1 VNLPYPTIHANTALP
16 GIVDKMIPDL
26 PESDQTVSIPDQRYA
41 FPGYALMLPAV
52 LDEIIHQLQADGAV
66 LIHFDAS
73 HGDVLVELGRAGW
86 NQWTG
91 NRFRLMGGIDQM
103 MNITGQV
110 EVDHG
115 SPPSLPIALL
125 NQSPGT
131 QVLAFTP
138 IAAHGFE
145 IGALWIGRDRKLSP
159 NEMLLLKSMG
169 EVLADVMFCLSKEH
183 QKDVDPL
190 DVIQA
195 LIRLLAAWDVPTF
208 QHSVRLVSWARAIA
222 RHVGCT
228 EAEIQTIGW
237 AALLH
242 DIGKVGIPKAILH
255 KPGPLTDEEWKVIKL
270 HPKIG
275 AKLLEPA
282 TKLHLLKEII
292 MSHHEKLDGS
302 GYPMGLKGM
311 EIPLG
316 ARIIAVV
323 DAYGAMTEER
333 VYRPQFTHE
342 EAVVEIRRCEGTHFD
357 TQISEAFLAQ
367 FH

>member
-1 VNLPYPTIHANTALP
+1 VNLPFPTINANTVPP
-16 GIVDKMIPDL
+16 GIVDNMMPEL
-26 PESDQTVSIPDQRYA
+26 PESDQTVSIPDQHYA

-52 LDEIIHQLQADGAV
+52 LDEIIHLLAAEGAA
-66 LIHFDAS
+66 LIHVDAS
-73 HGDVLVELGRAGW
+73 HGDVLVELARAGW

-91 NRFRLMGGIDQM
+91 NRFRPRGGMVQLL
-103 MNITGQV
+103 NSAGQI
-110 EVDHG
+110 ELDHG
-115 SPPSLPIALL
+115 NQPILPMALI
-125 NQSPGT
+125 NQSPST
-131 QVLAFTP
+131 QYLAFTP
-138 IAAHGFE
+138 IAVHGHE
-145 IGALWIGRDRKLSP
+145 IGALWLGRDRKMTAS
-159 NEMLLLKSMG
+159 EMLMLKSMG
-169 EVLADVMFCLSKEH
+169 DVLADVMFCLSKEH
-183 QKDVDPL
+183 QKDIDPL
-190 DVIQA
+190 DVVQA
-195 LIRLLAAWDVPTF
+195 LVRLLAAWDVPTF

-228 EAEIQTIGW
+228 ESEIQTIGW

-255 KPGPLTDEEWKVIKL
+255 KPGALTDEEWKVIKL

-282 TKLHLLKEII
+282 AQLNLLKEII
-292 MSHHEKLDGS
+292 LSHHEKLDGS

-342 EAVVEIRRCEGTHFD
+342 QAVAEIRRCEGTHFD
-357 TQISEAFLAQ
+357 SQISEAFLAQ